1 MSVGNL
7 MDLMPNVI
15 DPSLNGKIF
24 WFYGEPGTRKTSVA
38 AKFPGSLIIA
48 TENGYKFINGVIA
61 QRVTSWNEV
70 KQVYR
75 QLKQQE
81 VMDKFKTIIFDRA
94 DSLYEYCKQYIC
106 SIKNISD
113 LGDLAYSAGYT
124 AARRE
129 FNSIIK
135 GMESLGYGMVF
146 ITHDKIDMEKQT
158 KQDLENNAA
167 KVLRGYADFTFLL
180 KKETIDGA
188 ETVIAYSQKDE
199 SDTKTRARYFTASFE
214 FTYENLCKELKSA
227 IDKQI
232 QMEGIEVKVQNA
244 KVEEQRTFAE
254 VQESV
259 IKMYT
264 HFIQIEHAE
273 LPNIEAVIAGQ
284 MQGVRLSQAPESYY
298 DRLLVIETYL
308 MGIED

>member
-81 VMDKFKTIIFDRA
+81 VMDRFKTIIFDRA

-135 GMESLGYGMVF
+135 GIESLGYGMVF

-199 SDTKTRARYFTASFE
+199 SDTKTRARYFAPSFE

-232 QMEGIEVKVQNA
+232 QMEGIEVKVQKA

>member
-7 MDLMPNVI
+7 MDLTPNVI

-129 FNSIIK
+129 FNSVIK
-135 GMESLGYGMVF
+135 GIESLGYGMVF

-188 ETVIAYSQKDE
+188 ETVIAYSQRDE

-232 QMEGIEVKVQNA
+232 QMEGIEVKVQNT

>member
-7 MDLMPNVI
+7 IDLMPNVI

-135 GMESLGYGMVF
+135 GIESLGYGMVF

-199 SDTKTRARYFTASFE
+199 SDTKTRARYFAPSFE

-232 QMEGIEVKVQNA
+232 QMEGIEVKVQKA

-259 IKMYT
+259 IKMYNFYKEEYDKAKEKYLKEYGPLT
-264 HFIQIEHAE
+264 SCQITPSFTWNDKPFPWE
-273 LPNIEAVIAGQ
+273 NK
-284 MQGVRLSQAPESYY
+284 
-298 DRLLVIETYL
+298 
-308 MGIED
+308 

>member
-81 VMDKFKTIIFDRA
+81 VMNKFKTIIFDRA

-135 GMESLGYGMVF
+135 GIESLGYGMVF
-146 ITHDKIDMEKQT
+146 ITHDKVDMEKQT

-199 SDTKTRARYFTASFE
+199 SDTKTRARYFAPSFE

-232 QMEGIEVKVQNA
+232 QMEGIEVKVQKA

>member
-1 MSVGNL
+1 
-7 MDLMPNVI
+7 
-15 DPSLNGKIF
+15 
-24 WFYGEPGTRKTSVA
+24 
-38 AKFPGSLIIA
+38 
-48 TENGYKFINGVIA
+48 
-61 QRVTSWNEV
+61 
-70 KQVYR
+70 
-75 QLKQQE
+75 
-81 VMDKFKTIIFDRA
+81 MDKFKTIIFDRA

-135 GMESLGYGMVF
+135 GIESLGYGMVF
-146 ITHDKIDMEKQT
+146 ITHDKVDMEKQT

-199 SDTKTRARYFTASFE
+199 SDTKTRARYFAPSFE

>member
-61 QRVTSWNEV
+61 QRVTSRNEV

-135 GMESLGYGMVF
+135 GIESLGYGMVF
-146 ITHDKIDMEKQT
+146 ITHDKVDMEKQT

-199 SDTKTRARYFTASFE
+199 SDTKTRARYFAPSFE

-232 QMEGIEVKVQNA
+232 QMEGIEVKVQKA

>member
-135 GMESLGYGMVF
+135 GIESLGYGMVF

-199 SDTKTRARYFTASFE
+199 SDTKTRARYFAPSFE

-232 QMEGIEVKVQNA
+232 QMEGIEVKVQKA

>member
-81 VMDKFKTIIFDRA
+81 VMDRFKTIIFDRA

-135 GMESLGYGMVF
+135 GIESLGYGMVF
-146 ITHDKIDMEKQT
+146 ITHDKVDMEKQT

-199 SDTKTRARYFTASFE
+199 SDTKTRARYFAPSFE

-232 QMEGIEVKVQNA
+232 QMEGIEVKVQKA

>member
-7 MDLMPNVI
+7 MDLTPNVI

-81 VMDKFKTIIFDRA
+81 VMNKFKTIIFDRA

-129 FNSIIK
+129 FNSVIK
-135 GMESLGYGMVF
+135 GIESLGYGMVF
-146 ITHDKIDMEKQT
+146 ITHDKVDMEKQT

-188 ETVIAYSQKDE
+188 ETVIAYSQRDE
-199 SDTKTRARYFTASFE
+199 SDTKTRARYFAASFE

-264 HFIQIEHAE
+264 HFIQTEHAE

>member
-1 MSVGNL
+1 
-7 MDLMPNVI
+7 
-15 DPSLNGKIF
+15 
-24 WFYGEPGTRKTSVA
+24 
-38 AKFPGSLIIA
+38 
-48 TENGYKFINGVIA
+48 
-61 QRVTSWNEV
+61 
-70 KQVYR
+70 
-75 QLKQQE
+75 
-81 VMDKFKTIIFDRA
+81 
-94 DSLYEYCKQYIC
+94 
-106 SIKNISD
+106 
-113 LGDLAYSAGYT
+113 
-124 AARRE
+124 
-129 FNSIIK
+129 
-135 GMESLGYGMVF
+135 MVF
-146 ITHDKIDMEKQT
+146 ITHDKVDMEKQT